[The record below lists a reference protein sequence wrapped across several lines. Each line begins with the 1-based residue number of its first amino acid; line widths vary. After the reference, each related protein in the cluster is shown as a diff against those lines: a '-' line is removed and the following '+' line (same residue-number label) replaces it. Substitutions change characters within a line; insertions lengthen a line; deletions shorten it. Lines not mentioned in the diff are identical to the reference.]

1 MVRAMTVFRVTLVVL
16 VELTLRMRMRWLR
29 RLARMCR
36 LLILRV
42 VSLFLRRRLVLL

>member
-1 MVRAMTVFRVTLVVL
+1 MVRATTVFRATLAAL
-16 VELTLRMRMRWLR
+16 AGLTLRMRTRWLR

-42 VSLFLRRRLVLL
+42 VLLFLRRRLVLL